1 MLLRNIF
8 ILALL
13 AVMPASM
20 ADTIDINLRDK
31 CAQFQYIASMSRDT
45 PDSSELHAG
54 FLYNSNN
61 DYLGDFG
68 LLVKGSVGERESG
81 LVAGVGL
88 KGIVATINDFNA
100 AALALGGQVRYSI
113 PAMNRL
119 SIVGQI
125 YFSPSIATY
134 YDAERFADGVARV
147 EYEIIPRASAY
158 VGYRRI
164 RFSIPNRPDAILDT
178 GYHLGARISF

>member
-1 MLLRNIF
+1 MLLRNI
-8 ILALL
+8 LVLSLL

-31 CAQFQYIASMSRDT
+31 CAQLQYIASMNRDT

-54 FLYNSNN
+54 FLYNSKN
-61 DYLGDFG
+61 DYMGDFG
-68 LLVKGSVGERESG
+68 LLVKGAVGERETG
-81 LVAGVGL
+81 FVAGVGL
-88 KGIVATINDFNA
+88 KGIVATVSDVNA
-100 AALALGGQVRYSI
+100 AALALGGYVRYSI
-113 PAMNRL
+113 PAMSRL
-119 SIVGQI
+119 SIVGQA

-134 YDAERFADGVARV
+134 YDAERFAEGTARL

-164 RFSIPNRPDAILDT
+164 RFSIAYRPDAVLDR
-178 GYHLGARISF
+178 GYHLGARILF